1 MRPAICLHGVDSR
14 APRGDSPP
22 ARISASWL
30 SVTHG
35 WSSGVSLN
43 DMTQMTV
50 HAKLATPSA
59 MNDVRHPYRA
69 TTASTIGGV
78 TAPPSLAQLCVTP
91 WAKPRSRGGSHQ
103 VNARVAVGNA
113 PPSPMPTSTR
123 QTTSDSTLH
132 DRPVRIVAAAHSE
145 LSAVRTQRGPNRSDA
160 QPPAICIAA
169 YGYAKAE
176 KIMPSSIGVSPRSFR
191 IAGPATEMFTRS
203 TYATKYIRHTTNRMR
218 CLTFSADR
226 RALLIMLVRT
236 YFKQHDIPRV
246 FSLQRHHWGQR
257 G

>member
-50 HAKLATPSA
+50 HAKLATPST
-59 MNDVRHPYRA
+59 MNNVRHPYRA

-78 TAPPSLAQLCVTP
+78 TAPPSLAQLCVMP

-160 QPPAICIAA
+160 QPPAICIA
-169 YGYAKAE
+169 
-176 KIMPSSIGVSPRSFR
+176 
-191 IAGPATEMFTRS
+191 GPATEMFTRS